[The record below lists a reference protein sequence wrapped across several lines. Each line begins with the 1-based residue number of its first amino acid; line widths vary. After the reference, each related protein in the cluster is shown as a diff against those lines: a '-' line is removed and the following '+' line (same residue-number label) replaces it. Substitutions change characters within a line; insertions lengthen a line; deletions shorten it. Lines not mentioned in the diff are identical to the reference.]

1 MSFAIPPDFAATGL
15 HFAPRAGDVA
25 ARRFQVIGERSSG
38 TNFVK
43 RMLGRNTPLKPTEAL
58 GWKHG
63 HVHALAI
70 PADLVVVVA
79 VRRAEDWVRS
89 MFAKPWHA
97 TPALQSL
104 GFSDFLRA
112 PWDSILDRPRYFDG
126 LPMGD
131 QVGQPLQ
138 LDRDPLTGLPY
149 PHLMALRR
157 GKLQAHLGLSN
168 RGCAFCLVRMEE
180 VAANPDRFLA
190 SFRAAFGL
198 PPQAG
203 AVRPVLRR
211 LGARFVPAVDNRPPP
226 PDRMDPADLAFL
238 RETGDPTLERLL
250 GYQE

>member
-1 MSFAIPPDFAATGL
+1 MLFAIPPEFAATGL
-15 HFAPRAGDVA
+15 HFAPTGVVP
-25 ARRFQVIGERSSG
+25 RRFQVIGERSSG

-43 RMLGRNTPLKPTEAL
+43 RMLGRNTPLKGTEAL

-70 PADLVVVVA
+70 PADLIVVVA

-97 TPALQSL
+97 TPAVQAL

-112 PWDSILDRPRYFDG
+112 PWDTLIDRPRYFDG
-126 LPMGD
+126 LPWGD

-138 LDRDPLTGLPY
+138 LDRDPTTGLPY

-157 GKLQAHLGLSN
+157 GKLVSHLSLSN

-180 VAANPDRFLA
+180 VTANPDRFIL

-198 PPQAG
+198 PPQDG
-203 AVRPVLRR
+203 AVKPVLKR
-211 LGARFVPAVDNRPPP
+211 LGARFAPAVTPRPAP
-226 PDRMDPADLAFL
+226 PDTLSDADTTFIHDACDPA
-238 RETGDPTLERLL
+238 LERLL
-250 GYQE
+250 GYRT